1 MTGAKFDDAS
11 QEQLL
16 RITGEMLLK
25 SLKKYAEYLEYD
37 GNPDEYSKK

>member
-11 QEQLL
+11 QEQL
-16 RITGEMLLK
+16 RGTAGEMLLK
-25 SLKKYAEYLEYD
+25 SLKKYEEYLEYD